1 MMLLSKP
8 KIFFLIIVAQ
18 FLSIASTCWAQQA
31 AGSTK
36 PSEKPNGMITG
47 RVVNSAGE
55 PLSGA
60 VVYAGSLG
68 TSTRSQRATVDTNGD
83 FKIDGLEAGLYRV
96 SASAPCYVPAAHPCP
111 TDSQS
116 YYHIGDSV
124 TLRLLKGGVITGTVT
139 GPKGPLVAVG
149 VYAIRVRDEADKPL
163 TSSMEFHERATDD
176 RGVYRFYGL
185 LPGGYL
191 ISAAK
196 PRIGLIAPTAYD

>member
-36 PSEKPNGMITG
+36 PAEKPNGMITG
-47 RVVNSAGE
+47 RVINSAGE

-68 TSTRSQRATVDTNGD
+68 TSTRPQRGTVDINGE
-83 FKIDGLEAGLYRV
+83 FKIEGLEAGLYRV
-96 SASAPCYVPAAHPCP
+96 SAGAPGYVPAAPASS

-124 TLRLLKGGVITGTVT
+124 TLR
-139 GPKGPLVAVG
+139 
-149 VYAIRVRDEADKPL
+149 
-163 TSSMEFHERATDD
+163 
-176 RGVYRFYGL
+176 
-185 LPGGYL
+185 
-191 ISAAK
+191 
-196 PRIGLIAPTAYD
+196 